1 MRITIHILSIF
12 LLLPVIGFSQ
22 DFVMVTANRELYAID
37 VENCNST
44 FIVTVQSPG
53 NASVG
58 DLTYTPDGM
67 LWGVGVDARLYTI
80 NETTGATNLFTTFPN
95 SGELFTSLVS
105 DASGLLYTADEDG
118 DLYTYDPA
126 TNTTIY
132 LGDVGPGAAGDLTF
146 YNGQLMMATVN
157 NTMIAIDPDNATN
170 PEFVLSFNVASSIF
184 GIVTFAE
191 DCENT
196 VTYATSGGG
205 QVFEIDFDN
214 NTLTELCNFF
224 TSSYGAAS
232 TLEFLAADPIQVE
245 AVNVSGTSCADPE
258 GSIEIIATGSSSI
271 QYSLDG
277 ENFQDSNVFTGL
289 EPGLYTIYMI
299 DDNNCMEEV
308 MVEIVST
315 DDSPTISQT
324 ITTSASCGAAN
335 GSIMIIAE
343 GGNPPYQYSLDGG
356 VLVND
361 GTFINLLAGT
371 YVLMVEDAIGCTDVI
386 SIELEGTPALEI
398 STIDVSSCGGMDNS
412 LTISA
417 IGGNDD
423 YQYSING
430 GAFQS
435 SNVFE
440 TLTSGTYSVEVQDS
454 DGCMDSETV
463 EIPVVAPLTVDLE
476 SILACGENESFI
488 TVTASGGNGG
498 YQYSING
505 GTPQTEGVFTNLSPG
520 DYSIVAIDEDG
531 CNSEM
536 ITVEMPA
543 IDPIAVETITVSAT
557 CGAANGSITAMT
569 EGGTPPYQYSL
580 DEGALV
586 DEGVFV
592 NLLAGTYVLTIEDA
606 IGCTEVISV
615 ELEGTPALELNAIDV
630 LSCGGMDNSLTISA
644 MGGNE
649 SYQYSING
657 GSFQSGNVFETLI
670 SGTYLVEVQDS
681 DGCMDSET
689 IEIPAV
695 DPLIVTMESILA
707 CGENE
712 NFITVAASGGN
723 GGYQYSIN
731 GGAPQAEGTF
741 TSLSPGNYSIIAID
755 EDGCNSEMITVEMPA
770 IDPITVEN
778 ETIEIDQC
786 SKSTGS
792 IDLET
797 LGGTPPY
804 NYTLNG
810 QAVGIPP
817 LNNLTGGGYLLEIT
831 DAVGCIYT
839 DSLQIPSICPIY
851 LPNAFTPNDDGRN
864 DHFAL
869 YSGVPIEIL
878 EYQIFNRWG
887 GLVYEA
893 TAFTSYETALFWD
906 GTREGTLLNPGVY
919 AYYIKVINAS
929 GIEEIFKGD
938 VHLVK

>member
-12 LLLPVIGFSQ
+12 LFFPVIVFSQ
-22 DFVMVTANRELYAID
+22 DFVIVTANRELYAID

-53 NASVG
+53 NSAVG
-58 DLTYTPDGM
+58 DLTYAPDGM
-67 LWGVGVDARLYTI
+67 LWGLGVDARLYTI
-80 NETTGATNLFTTFPN
+80 NEATGATNLFTTFPN
-95 SGELFTSLVS
+95 SGELFTSLVA
-105 DASGLLYTADEDG
+105 DASGLLYAADDDG

-126 TNTTIY
+126 TNTTTY

-146 YNGQLMMATVN
+146 YNGQLMMATVF
-157 NTMIAIDPDNATN
+157 NTMIAIDPENATN
-170 PEFVLSFNVASSIF
+170 PELVLSFNVANSIF

-245 AVNVSGTSCADPE
+245 VVNVNETSCANPE
-258 GSIEIIATGSSSI
+258 GTIEIIATGSSSI

-277 ENFQDSNVFTGL
+277 VNFQTSNVFTGL

-299 DDNNCMEEV
+299 DDNNCMEEE

-315 DDSPTISQT
+315 DDPPTISQT
-324 ITTSASCGAAN
+324 ITTPVTCGAAN

-343 GGNPPYQYSLDGG
+343 GGNAPYQYSLDEG
-356 VLVND
+356 VLVDD
-361 GTFINLLAGT
+361 GTFVNLLAGT
-371 YVLMVEDAIGCTDVI
+371 YILTVEDAIGCTDVI

-398 STIDVSSCGGMDNS
+398 NTIDVASCGGMDNS
-412 LTISA
+412 LMISA
-417 IGGNDD
+417 IGGNED

-435 SNVFE
+435 SNTFE
-440 TLTSGTYSVEVQDS
+440 ALTSGTYSIEVQDS
-454 DGCMDSETV
+454 DGCMDGETV
-463 EIPVVAPLTVDLE
+463 EVPVVPPLIVSLE
-476 SILACGENESFI
+476 SILACGDNESFI

-505 GTPQTEGVFTNLSPG
+505 GTPQAEGVFTNLSPG
-520 DYSIVAIDEDG
+520 DYSIIAIDEDG
-531 CNSEM
+531 CNSETLT
-536 ITVEMPA
+536 IEMPA
-543 IDPIAVETITVSAT
+543 VDPINIETIITSAT
-557 CGAANGSITAMT
+557 CGTANGSIMTMT
-569 EGGTPPYQYSL
+569 EGGNPPYQYSF
-580 DEGALV
+580 DGGALV
-586 DEGVFV
+586 DDGTFV
-592 NLLAGTYVLTIEDA
+592 NLLADTYVLMVEDA
-606 IGCTEVISV
+606 LGCTDAISV
-615 ELEGTPALELNAIDV
+615 ELGGTPALEVNTIDV
-630 LSCGGMDNSLTISA
+630 LSCGGMDNSLMISA

-649 SYQYSING
+649 NYQYSING
-657 GSFQSGNVFETLI
+657 GAFQSNNIFETLTAG
-670 SGTYLVEVQDS
+670 SYSVEVQDS
-681 DGCMDSET
+681 DGCMDSEA

-695 DPLIVTMESILA
+695 DPLILALESILA
-707 CGENE
+707 CGGTE
-712 NFITVAASGGN
+712 NFITVVASGGN

-731 GGAPQAEGTF
+731 GGVPQTEGLI
-741 TSLSPGNYSIIAID
+741 TSLSPGNYSVVAID
-755 EDGCNSEMITVEMPA
+755 EDGCNSEMLTVEIPA
-770 IDPITVEN
+770 IDPITTEN
-778 ETIEIDQC
+778 ESIEIDQC
-786 SKSTGS
+786 NKNTGS
-792 IDLET
+792 IDIET

-804 NYTLNG
+804 TYTLNG
-810 QAVGIPP
+810 QAAGIPP
-817 LNNLTGGGYLLEIT
+817 LNNLAGGNYLLEIT
-831 DAVGCIYT
+831 DVAGCTYT
-839 DSLQIPSICPIY
+839 DSLQVPSICPIY
-851 LPNAFTPNDDGRN
+851 LPNAFSPNDDGRN
-864 DHFAL
+864 DYFAL

-893 TAFTSYETALFWD
+893 TDFTSYEIAFFWD
-906 GTREGTLLNPGVY
+906 GTREGTLLNPDVY

-929 GIEEIFKGD
+929 GIEEVFKGD